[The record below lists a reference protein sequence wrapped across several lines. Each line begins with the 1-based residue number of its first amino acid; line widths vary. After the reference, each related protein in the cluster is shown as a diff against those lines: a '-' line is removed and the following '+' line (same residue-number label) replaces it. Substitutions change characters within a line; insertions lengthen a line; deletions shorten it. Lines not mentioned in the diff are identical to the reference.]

1 MVKIC
6 ETECLWNGRAK
17 ARIHTEGRTQ
27 HRNWN
32 LKKRGGRVGLL
43 GQPSDPNRAAMG
55 LSVRQW
61 ALCAY
66 GLAPLR
72 LSFFFSSVCQ
82 NVSQSEPSKTT
93 LLPEGASDGFVN
105 NFDQLKGGEKKHH
118 FNYSLFK
125 NCQFQFGG
133 FSVSFLLPPSPPTKQ
148 SKPEKQPRAEE
159 RGPGKACP
167 HAKHLVDHLLPWG
180 GGVQRT
186 QNFVRREHIPLGYN
200 CYCEDTSMSHHTLAS
215 VLIAF

>member
-1 MVKIC
+1 MAGWGCSASLPIL
-6 ETECLWNGRAK
+6 T
-17 ARIHTEGRTQ
+17 
-27 HRNWN
+27 
-32 LKKRGGRVGLL
+32 
-43 GQPSDPNRAAMG
+43 GQ
-55 LSVRQW
+55 QW
-61 ALCAY
+61 ACQSGNERSVPMGWLHY
-66 GLAPLR
+66 DFP
-72 LSFFFSSVCQ
+72 FFPSVCQ

-105 NFDQLKGGEKKHH
+105 NFDQLKGGEKNHH

-159 RGPGKACP
+159 RGPGKVCP
-167 HAKHLVDHLLPWG
+167 HAKHLVGHLLPWG

-186 QNFVRREHIPLGYN
+186 QNFVRRKHIPLGYN